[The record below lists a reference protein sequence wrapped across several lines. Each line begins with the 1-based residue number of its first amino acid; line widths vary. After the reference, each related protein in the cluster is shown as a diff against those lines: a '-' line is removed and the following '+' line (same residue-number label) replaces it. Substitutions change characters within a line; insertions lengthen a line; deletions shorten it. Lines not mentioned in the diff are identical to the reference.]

1 VDLRPQR
8 LARPDSA
15 LLVEEPGAGI
25 DRQFVLRVWYNA
37 AVCLRGL

>member
-15 LLVEEPGAGI
+15 LLVEESGAGT
-25 DRQFVLRVWYNA
+25 DKQFLLRVWYNA
-37 AVCLRGL
+37 AVYLRSL